1 MVDRIFLNMS
11 YELISDE
18 DNEIIF

>member
-1 MVDRIFLNMS
+1 MVDKIFLNMS